1 MLVLY
6 WMIIYIINLL
16 EIGVEEDILLP
27 LFLNEDKVQ
36 VEKTNQMVK

>member
-1 MLVLY
+1 
-6 WMIIYIINLL
+6 MIIYIINLL

>member
-16 EIGVEEDILLP
+16 EMGVEEDILLP
-27 LFLNEDKVQ
+27 LFLNEDKIQ